1 MEVKSYP
8 RQVGSVPRRVF
19 LDRRLADPES
29 IGDNSIRRMRWHSSM
44 AKKLSAIALS
54 KQSSADPVK
63 GSTPISLHRLPKAS
77 ELYCDP
83 LSE

>member
-8 RQVGSVPRRVF
+8 RPVGRVPRTVF
-19 LDRRLADPES
+19 LDLRLADPES
-29 IGDNSIRRMRWHSSM
+29 IGESLIRTMRSHSSM

-77 ELYCDP
+77 EVYCDP